1 MKNIMVLFSF
11 VLLAGFAT
19 AQEEQNSYIKTINP
33 QSSASILFNAD
44 MPVAVKEWNEDRLR
58 ILVDVVH
65 SDGVGSEVLE
75 SLMQIGRYDVKTK
88 KDGDE
93 FVMIPSGLRNEIVM
107 GGEMIQ
113 EAVSLVIFA
122 PKGIAVDTEL
132 EDAKGIRMTKK
143 GGFSEPIEMEFE
155 FNIPFMMSFAG
166 EETTTTTTVAP
177 VKGSVGDLA
186 GQLEKKNAELQAF
199 VQELA
204 KMQEELDASYKDVM
218 TPTDHENVNNLLMGI
233 EQKNQ
238 ELQSLFN
245 EVSLLQS
252 QLDSS
257 YGRQ

>member
-65 SDGVGSEVLE
+65 GDGIGSEVLE

-88 KDGDE
+88 KDANE
-93 FVMIPSGLRNEIVM
+93 FVIIPSGLRNEIVM

-122 PKGIAVDTEL
+122 PKGVDVDTEL
-132 EDAKGIRMTKK
+132 KDAKGIRMTKK

-166 EETTTTTTVAP
+166 EETAAEVKP
-177 VKGSVGDLA
+177 VEGSVSDVA
-186 GQLEKKNAELQAF
+186 GKLEKKNAELQAF
-199 VQELA
+199 VQELG